1 MTTRQPLRLVSGV
14 VIVCALL
21 SGCGPDDRPGPT
33 AKPVD
38 TSPRPVSQA
47 DPSQP
52 VSSGNTPTAADIAAI
67 AALNV
72 QFDPGRNPMS
82 DLQTAEIEAQRGGRR
97 IILDVGGRWCDLC
110 RQLDDVINSDSAL
123 RSFRD
128 THYVWVKINYS
139 DENPNHSFL
148 AHWPILR
155 GFPHIFILDGKGS
168 LLFSQPITALM
179 TGQKIDRTAF
189 YQFLQHWALNPAQQ
203 SVDSSPAH

>member
-1 MTTRQPLRLVSGV
+1 MTNRQRIRWFSGV

-21 SGCGPDDRPGPT
+21 CGCGPDERPAATP
-33 AKPVD
+33 KPVD
-38 TSPRPVSQA
+38 TSPRVVSQA

-110 RQLDDVINSDSAL
+110 RQLDDLINSDPAL

-128 THYVWVKINYS
+128 AHYVWVKINYS

-148 AHWPILR
+148 VHWPILR
-155 GFPHIFILDGKGS
+155 GFPHFFVLDGKGG
-168 LLFSQPITALM
+168 LLASQPMTALV
-179 TGQKIDRTAF
+179 TGQKIDRTGLN
-189 YQFLQHWALNPAQQ
+189 QFLHHWALQPVRQP
-203 SVDSSPAH
+203 VDSSHAP